1 MTVRV
6 STPVEDT
13 DHRACRVFVPRNG
26 EEITLAPASGAP
38 ERHSRDQELSPDRH
52 LRAAD
57 GLQGQVARAN
67 AVAIA
72 VVQSPRH
79 QQTVPRASQVTVAV
93 SLYGP
98 PLSVGQR
105 TQSLGH
111 TSHAGR
117 PVAGR
122 PR

>member
-6 STPVEDT
+6 STPVEDS
-13 DHRACRVFVPRNG
+13 DHRACRVFVPWNG

-72 VVQSPRH
+72 VVQSPWH
-79 QQTVPRASQVTVAV
+79 QQTVPRASQVTVA
-93 SLYGP
+93 GQHT
-98 PLSVGQR
+98 PLSVGQC
-105 TQSLGH
+105 TQPLGH
-111 TSHAGR
+111 TSQAGR